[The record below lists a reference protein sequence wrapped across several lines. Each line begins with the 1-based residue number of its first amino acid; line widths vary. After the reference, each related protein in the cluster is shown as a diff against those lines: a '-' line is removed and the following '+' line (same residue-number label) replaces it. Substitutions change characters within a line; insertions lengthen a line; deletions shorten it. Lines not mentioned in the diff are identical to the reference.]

1 MVGDKTKRINNS
13 FMTIFDILKLW
24 QEHPTLCR
32 TMARLLTVSIIQF
45 REDSTY
51 SFTYLSARC
60 INTQKIILTTFC
72 KVSTCTGVTGKPI
85 AGNHIQLA

>member
-1 MVGDKTKRINNS
+1 MLNDGLLSHPFSPDLFNIYMVGNKTKRINNS

-51 SFTYLSARC
+51 SFAYLSARC
-60 INTQKIILTTFC
+60 IIPKR
-72 KVSTCTGVTGKPI
+72 
-85 AGNHIQLA
+85 